1 MRRGS
6 PIRTSSDHSPFI
18 GSPRL
23 IADFHVLH
31 RLLMPRHP
39 PCALTHSHPPLEVG
53 ISVRENI
60 TLRFFD
66 SKKITL
72 HTSQRLVL
80 DARVHYTILKPLP
93 ITTPASTSTAAASGL
108 GRCLVKPL
116 VVPGPNSVSVLSDH
130 PPTVPG
136 ALTPARLVGRAKYVM
151 FHP

>member
-39 PCALTHSHPPLEVG
+39 PCALTHSHPPKRVG
-53 ISVRENI
+53 FSVCEKNTRY
-60 TLRFFD
+60 FD

-72 HTSQRLVL
+72 HTSTRLVL

-93 ITTPASTSTAAASGL
+93 ITSPAGSDAVVWVGS
-108 GRCLVKPL
+108 
-116 VVPGPNSVSVLSDH
+116 VPGETTCGSRTQQRVCSIR
-130 PPTVPG
+130 PPTHRHPRHI
-136 ALTPARLVGRAKYVM
+136 TWARWLDERKT
-151 FHP
+151 

>member
-39 PCALTHSHPPLEVG
+39 PCALEHSHTPQTTGVHESDNTRNTTKQNHNRRNTHSAFPQML
-53 ISVRENI
+53 
-60 TLRFFD
+60 
-66 SKKITL
+66 
-72 HTSQRLVL
+72 
-80 DARVHYTILKPLP
+80 
-93 ITTPASTSTAAASGL
+93 ASTIHLHNNTQTPTPTTSHHWRSMQGRKTRKTTTTRTNWLQACSPRTQQRVCPTAEPSS
-108 GRCLVKPL
+108 K
-116 VVPGPNSVSVLSDH
+116 GPRREVN
-130 PPTVPG
+130 
-136 ALTPARLVGRAKYVM
+136 VM